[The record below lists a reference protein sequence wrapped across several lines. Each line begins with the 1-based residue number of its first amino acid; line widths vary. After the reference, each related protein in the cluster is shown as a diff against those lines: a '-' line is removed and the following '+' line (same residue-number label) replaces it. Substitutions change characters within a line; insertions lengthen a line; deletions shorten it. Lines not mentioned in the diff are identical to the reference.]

1 MIDQLKLQFET
12 ALRGNV
18 ADGMVILQE
27 FELMEEL
34 KSELYRSAIKSWKL
48 AGQTDGEYTFQFEF
62 VRNDQQAHPQMQVKG
77 IASGASK
84 FSFDHTFIFWTKL
97 TGDV

>member
-27 FELMEEL
+27 FALMEEL
-34 KSELYRSAIKSWKL
+34 KSELYRSAIKAWKL
-48 AGQTDGEYTFQFEF
+48 AGQTDGEYTFHFEF

-77 IASGASK
+77 IAYGASE
-84 FSFDHTFIFWTKL
+84 FSFDHNFIFWTEL
-97 TGDV
+97 TGVV